1 MRKRVS
7 VLSVSILAAL
17 FLFVC
22 AAPIRAQDQ
31 KAAAAPK
38 PSAGLAAEILQEWN
52 YTGKKLAD
60 MAADFPEDKL
70 DYKATPVQRTFAEQ
84 LLHAAGA
91 NYYFIAAATGTKP
104 PKDVEQPPRSTYK
117 TRAQIVEYIKKVYA
131 DGAAVITRQGDKGML
146 EAVKSPFG
154 NEMSTRAA
162 LFASAIAHANDHY
175 GQCVVY
181 YRLNGLVPPESRGQ
195 QQ

>member
-1 MRKRVS
+1 MRKSAGV
-7 VLSVSILAAL
+7 L
-17 FLFVC
+17 FLSTLTMLFAC
-22 AAPIRAQDQ
+22 AAAQTVRAQD
-31 KAAAAPK
+31 KKAAPK

-91 NYYFIAAATGTKP
+91 NYYFIAAATGTQP
-104 PKDVEQPPRSTYK
+104 PKDVEQPARTTYK

-131 DGAAVITRQGDKGML
+131 DGAAVIKQQGDKGML
-146 EAVKSPFG
+146 ESVKSPFA
-154 NEMSTRAA
+154 NEMNTRAT
-162 LFASAIAHANDHY
+162 LFMLAIAHVNDHY

>member
-1 MRKRVS
+1 MRKGGS
-7 VLSVSILAAL
+7 VLSVSMLAAL
-17 FLFVC
+17 FLSVW
-22 AAPIRAQDQ
+22 AGPVRAQGQ
-31 KAAAAPK
+31 KASAAPK

-91 NYYFIAAATGTKP
+91 NYYFIASATGTQP
-104 PKDVEQPPRSTYK
+104 PKDNEQPPRSTYK
-117 TRAQIVEYIKKVYA
+117 TRAQIVEYIKKAYA
-131 DGAAVITRQGDKGML
+131 DGATAIKQQGDKGML
-146 EAVKSPFG
+146 GTVKSPFA
-154 NEMSTRAA
+154 NEMVTRAS
-162 LFASAIAHANDHY
+162 LFMFAIGHANDHY

>member
-1 MRKRVS
+1 MRKSVKLLSVS
-7 VLSVSILAAL
+7 VLSLLCGSYLPGPVG
-17 FLFVC
+17 
-22 AAPIRAQDQ
+22 AQDQ
-31 KAAAAPK
+31 KPAAAPK
-38 PSAGLAAEILQEWN
+38 PSAGLAAEILEEWN

-70 DYKATPVQRTFAEQ
+70 DYKATPAQRTFAEQ

-104 PKDVEQPPRSTYK
+104 PKDNENPPRATYK
-117 TRAQIVEYIKKVYA
+117 TRAQIVDYIKKVYA
-131 DGAAVITRQGDKGML
+131 DGALVIKQQGDKGML
-146 EAVKSPFG
+146 QVVKSPFG
-154 NEMSTRAA
+154 NEMQTRTT
-162 LFASAIAHANDHY
+162 LFMSAIAHANDHY

-195 QQ
+195 

>member
-1 MRKRVS
+1 MQTRVNA
-7 VLSVSILAAL
+7 VVILVALGAAL
-17 FLFVC
+17 C
-22 AAPIRAQDQ
+22 ARPVHAQDQ
-31 KAAAAPK
+31 KAAATPK
-38 PSAGLAAEILQEWN
+38 PSAGLAAEILAEWN
-52 YTGKKLAD
+52 YMGKKLAD

-104 PKDVEQPPRSTYK
+104 PKDTEQPPRSTYK
-117 TRAQIVEYIKKVYA
+117 TRTQIVDYINKVYA
-131 DGAAVITRQGDKGML
+131 DGAAAIKQLGDKGML
-146 EAVKSPFG
+146 EAAKSPFA
-154 NEMSTRAA
+154 NEMETRAA
-162 LFASAIAHANDHY
+162 LFMFAIAHANDHY